1 MKLTHISLFSL
12 ALFSLPALAGG
23 HCAKKEAAIE
33 KQIFDAKEHNNSHR
47 VRGLETALAE
57 VRAHCTEAGEIQK
70 QQDSRD
76 ELANKIRDKQNEIR
90 ELGEELAEERAKLN
104 ADIAEAERKGK
115 VDKVTKYQRELAEE
129 EAKTAAKISAK
140 EAEIRGLKSEMDA
153 R

>member
-1 MKLTHISLFSL
+1 MKLTHIALFSL

-23 HCAKKEAAIE
+23 HCAKKEAEIE
-33 KQIFDAKEHNNSHR
+33 KQISYAKEHNNSHR

-57 VRAHCTEAGEIQK
+57 VRAHCTEAGEIKK

-76 ELANKIRDKQNEIR
+76 ELANKIRGKQDDIR
-90 ELGEELAEERAKLN
+90 ELREELAEDRAELK

-115 VDKVTKYQRELAEE
+115 VDKVAKYQRELAEE

-140 EAEIRGLKSEMDA
+140 EAEIRALKSELDA